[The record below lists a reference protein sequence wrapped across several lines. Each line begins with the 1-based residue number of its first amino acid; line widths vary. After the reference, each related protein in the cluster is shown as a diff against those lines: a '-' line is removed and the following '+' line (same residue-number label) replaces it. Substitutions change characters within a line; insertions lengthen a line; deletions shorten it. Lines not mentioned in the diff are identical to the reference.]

1 MGKGVYKK
9 RKAGLCRD
17 SMKIVNSGFKIDL
30 HIHSVYSKGK
40 DGTKVSYNTIEHVP
54 DLIDKLTE
62 NEVQICAITDHDAFG
77 FDMYLALKRYENC
90 ESCSVIKVLPGVEFS
105 VEFSMQSDKN
115 VVHVIAIFDDS
126 NQEKVA
132 SISSKLCDETGKIA
146 YDRDMAFS
154 EEKFLTILKAIDLD
168 TILIAHQKNSLAS
181 RKPRK
186 NDANSVGQ
194 QKFSEFIYTDYFEAY
209 EFKNRNNEIFNKAF
223 LFAHRMTADLRF
235 ITGSDCH
242 DWKIYPKET
251 VNDTSEFRYT
261 YVKCLPTFRGL
272 VMAITDHRRIKTVN
286 SFFNPTEIALNSI
299 DIKID
304 GIKVEVPLSK
314 GINVIIGDNSIG
326 KSLILHKLTGYCK
339 KKNKLLKSSIAK
351 SYDKYLKDNKIKID
365 SVIDEAD
372 LFGFDMQ
379 GEVRSKFEEDKIKSD
394 EFLKDYYPAAI
405 NPAPYR
411 LMVEREI
418 NKIFYYLEEKFELD
432 RIEAS
437 LGKFKIENFDGMAAE
452 SLTFVG
458 TVQRDNKKVQG
469 YEDLSSEIISIV
481 EKVKAIRDNQLL
493 DDEDKEFFLETEKRF
508 NEIALKYIGKKND
521 IMKENDRIGVYQAVI
536 KNFKQKYQTA
546 ISDTQKKIS
555 TYNENY
561 RFMIDTIIKLL
572 LRRKNNEKPQINISK
587 QMIEIQTNKVFEYEF
602 NSRLIITEIS
612 EEYIWNLFKDVLK
625 KDKEIEILNAT
636 QEELADALPYYEG
649 TATGALDV
657 LRERITERLNNDFKN
672 KYSITQKGMDKTQE
686 LSSGF
691 NAKIY
696 FDLLSYESERKG
708 IYIIDQPEDNISQKA
723 IREYLLA
730 RFKMMGENRQVVIVT
745 HNPQFIVNLDVDNVI
760 YLGKNSDGYEVL
772 SGALE
777 YKDSQYNMLDIIS
790 NHIEGGLDT
799 LKRRWKRYEK
809 NSKISEI

>member
-1 MGKGVYKK
+1 
-9 RKAGLCRD
+9 
-17 SMKIVNSGFKIDL
+17 
-30 HIHSVYSKGK
+30 
-40 DGTKVSYNTIEHVP
+40 
-54 DLIDKLTE
+54 
-62 NEVQICAITDHDAFG
+62 
-77 FDMYLALKRYENC
+77 
-90 ESCSVIKVLPGVEFS
+90 
-105 VEFSMQSDKN
+105 
-115 VVHVIAIFDDS
+115 
-126 NQEKVA
+126 
-132 SISSKLCDETGKIA
+132 
-146 YDRDMAFS
+146 
-154 EEKFLTILKAIDLD
+154 
-168 TILIAHQKNSLAS
+168 
-181 RKPRK
+181 
-186 NDANSVGQ
+186 
-194 QKFSEFIYTDYFEAY
+194 
-209 EFKNRNNEIFNKAF
+209 
-223 LFAHRMTADLRF
+223 
-235 ITGSDCH
+235 
-242 DWKIYPKET
+242 
-251 VNDTSEFRYT
+251 
-261 YVKCLPTFRGL
+261 
-272 VMAITDHRRIKTVN
+272 
-286 SFFNPTEIALNSI
+286 
-299 DIKID
+299 
-304 GIKVEVPLSK
+304 
-314 GINVIIGDNSIG
+314 
-326 KSLILHKLTGYCK
+326 
-339 KKNKLLKSSIAK
+339 
-351 SYDKYLKDNKIKID
+351 
-365 SVIDEAD
+365 
-372 LFGFDMQ
+372 
-379 GEVRSKFEEDKIKSD
+379 
-394 EFLKDYYPAAI
+394 
-405 NPAPYR
+405 
-411 LMVEREI
+411 MVEREI

>member
-1 MGKGVYKK
+1 
-9 RKAGLCRD
+9 
-17 SMKIVNSGFKIDL
+17 MKIVDSGFKIDL
-30 HIHSVYSKGK
+30 HIHSVCSKGK
-40 DGTKVSYNTIEHVP
+40 DGQKVSYNTIEHVP
-54 DLIDKLTE
+54 ELINKLTE
-62 NEVQICAITDHDAFG
+62 NKVQICAITDHDAFG
-77 FDMYLALKRYENC
+77 HDMYLTLKKYENC
-90 ESCSVIKVLPGVEFS
+90 ENCSIIKVLPGIEFS
-105 VEFSMQSDKN
+105 VEFSAQSEKK

-132 SISSKLCDETGKIA
+132 SIASKLCDETGEID
-146 YDRDMAFS
+146 YDRHMAFS
-154 EEKFLTILKAIDLD
+154 EEKFLSILKAIDLD
-168 TILIAHQKNSLAS
+168 TILIAHQKNTLTSS
-181 RKPRK
+181 KTRN
-186 NDANSVGQ
+186 NDANSVGK

-223 LFAHRMTADLRF
+223 LFSHGMVEDLRF

-251 VNDTSEFRYT
+251 VNDTSEFKYT

-272 VMAITDHRRIKTVN
+272 VMAITDHRRIKTIN
-286 SFFNPTEIALNSI
+286 SFFNPTEQALESI
-299 DIKID
+299 DMKIN

-326 KSLILHKLTGYCK
+326 KSLLLHKLTGYCK
-339 KKNKLLKSSIAK
+339 KKNKLLKSTIAK
-351 SYDKYLKDNKIKID
+351 SYEKYLKDNKIKID
-365 SVIDEAD
+365 SAIDESD

-394 EFLKDYYPAAI
+394 EFLKNYYPPAI
-405 NPAPYR
+405 NPEPYR
-411 LMVEREI
+411 LMVEKEI
-418 NKIFYYLEEKFELD
+418 NKIYHYLEEKFELD
-432 RIEAS
+432 RIEAD
-437 LGKFKIENFDGMAAE
+437 LGKFKIENFDGITAE

-458 TVQRDNKKVQG
+458 TIQRDNKKVQG
-469 YEDLSSEIISIV
+469 YGDLSSEIVSVV
-481 EKVKAIRDNQLL
+481 EKLKGIRDNQLL
-493 DDEDKEFFLETEKRF
+493 DDEDKEFFIEIEKRF
-508 NEIALKYIGKKND
+508 NEIALKYNDKKND
-521 IMKENDRIGVYQAVI
+521 IIKENDKIGVYQAVI
-536 KNFKQKYQTA
+536 KNFKQVYQTA
-546 ISDTQKKIS
+546 ISDSQKKFS

-561 RFMIDTIIKLL
+561 RSMIDTIIKLL
-572 LRRKNNEKPQINISK
+572 LRRKDNEKPEIKMPK
-587 QMIEIQTNKVFEYEF
+587 QMVEIQTNKVFEYEF
-602 NSRLIITEIS
+602 NSRLIVTEIS
-612 EEYIWNLFKDVLK
+612 EEYIWSLFKDVLK
-625 KDKEIEILNAT
+625 KDKEIEILDVT

-649 TATGALDV
+649 SATGALDV
-657 LRERITERLNNDFKN
+657 LRERITERLDNDFKN

-696 FDLLSYESERKG
+696 FDLLSYETERNG
-708 IYIIDQPEDNISQKA
+708 IYIIDQPEDNISQKS
-723 IREYLLA
+723 IREHLLE
-730 RFKMMGENRQVVIVT
+730 RFKTMGENRQVIIVT

-760 YLGKNSDGYEVL
+760 YLGKNSEGYEVL

>member
-1 MGKGVYKK
+1 
-9 RKAGLCRD
+9 
-17 SMKIVNSGFKIDL
+17 MKIVESGFKIDL
-30 HIHSVYSKGK
+30 HIHSIYSRGK
-40 DGTKVSYNTIEHVP
+40 DGAKVRYNTIDHVP
-54 DLIDKLTE
+54 DLVNKLTE
-62 NEVQICAITDHDAFG
+62 NGVQICSITDHDAFG
-77 FDMYLALKRYENC
+77 FDIYLALKRYENYVN
-90 ESCSVIKVLPGVEFS
+90 CSIIKVLPGVEFS
-105 VEFSMQSDKN
+105 VEFSTQSDKT

-126 NQEKVA
+126 DQEKVA
-132 SISSKLCDETGKIA
+132 SIASKLCDETGRIA

-154 EEKFLTILKAIDLD
+154 EEKFLAILKAIDLD

-223 LFAHRMTADLRF
+223 LFTRGMAEDLRF

-242 DWKIYPKET
+242 DWNIYPKET

-286 SFFNPTEIALNSI
+286 SFFNPTEIALDFI
-299 DIKID
+299 DIEID
-304 GIKVEVPLSK
+304 GTKVKVPLSK

-326 KSLILHKLTGYCK
+326 KSLLLHKLTGYCK
-339 KKNKLLKSSIAK
+339 KKNRLLKASIAK
-351 SYDKYLKDNKIKID
+351 SYEKYLKDNKIRID
-365 SVIDEAD
+365 SAIDEAD

-379 GEVRSKFEEDKIKSD
+379 GEIRCKFEEEKIKSD

-411 LMVEREI
+411 QIVEREI
-418 NKIFYYLEEKFELD
+418 NKIYHYLEEKFDLD
-432 RIEAS
+432 RIEAG
-437 LGKFKIENFDGMAAE
+437 LGRFKIENFDGITAE

-458 TVQRDNKKVQG
+458 TVQRDNKKVQEYG
-469 YEDLSSEIISIV
+469 DLSSEIISIV
-481 EKVKAIRDNQLL
+481 EKIKGISDNHLL
-493 DDEDKEFFLETEKRF
+493 DDEDKAFFLEIYKRF
-508 NEIALKYIGKKND
+508 NEISLKYIDKKNY
-521 IMKENDRIGVYQAVI
+521 IMKENDRIGIYQAII
-536 KNFKQKYQTA
+536 KNFKQRYQAA

-561 RFMIDTIIKLL
+561 RSMIDTIIKLL
-572 LRRKNNEKPQINISK
+572 LRRKINVKPEINIPK
-587 QMIEIQTNKVFEYEF
+587 QIVEIQTNKVFEYEF
-602 NSRLIITEIS
+602 NSRLFVTEIS
-612 EEYIWNLFKDVLK
+612 EEYIWSLFKDVLK
-625 KDKEIEILNAT
+625 KDKEIEILSVT

-649 TATGALDV
+649 TSAKALDV
-657 LRERITERLNNDFKN
+657 LMDRITERLNNDFRN

-696 FDLLSYESERKG
+696 FDLLSYEMERKG
-708 IYIIDQPEDNISQKA
+708 IYIIDQPEDNISQKS
-723 IREYLLA
+723 IRDYLLA
-730 RFKMMGENRQVVIVT
+730 RFKIMGENRQVVIVS

-760 YLGKNSDGYEVL
+760 YLGKKPNGFEVL

-777 YKDSQYNMLDIIS
+777 YKDDQYNMLDIIS

>member
-1 MGKGVYKK
+1 M
-9 RKAGLCRD
+9 
-17 SMKIVNSGFKIDL
+17 
-30 HIHSVYSKGK
+30 
-40 DGTKVSYNTIEHVP
+40 
-54 DLIDKLTE
+54 
-62 NEVQICAITDHDAFG
+62 
-77 FDMYLALKRYENC
+77 
-90 ESCSVIKVLPGVEFS
+90 
-105 VEFSMQSDKN
+105 
-115 VVHVIAIFDDS
+115 
-126 NQEKVA
+126 
-132 SISSKLCDETGKIA
+132 
-146 YDRDMAFS
+146 
-154 EEKFLTILKAIDLD
+154 
-168 TILIAHQKNSLAS
+168 
-181 RKPRK
+181 
-186 NDANSVGQ
+186 
-194 QKFSEFIYTDYFEAY
+194 
-209 EFKNRNNEIFNKAF
+209 
-223 LFAHRMTADLRF
+223 
-235 ITGSDCH
+235 
-242 DWKIYPKET
+242 
-251 VNDTSEFRYT
+251 
-261 YVKCLPTFRGL
+261 
-272 VMAITDHRRIKTVN
+272 
-286 SFFNPTEIALNSI
+286 
-299 DIKID
+299 
-304 GIKVEVPLSK
+304 
-314 GINVIIGDNSIG
+314 
-326 KSLILHKLTGYCK
+326 
-339 KKNKLLKSSIAK
+339 
-351 SYDKYLKDNKIKID
+351 
-365 SVIDEAD
+365 
-372 LFGFDMQ
+372 
-379 GEVRSKFEEDKIKSD
+379 
-394 EFLKDYYPAAI
+394 
-405 NPAPYR
+405 
-411 LMVEREI
+411 
-418 NKIFYYLEEKFELD
+418 
-432 RIEAS
+432 
-437 LGKFKIENFDGMAAE
+437 GKFKIENFDGMAAE

>member
-1 MGKGVYKK
+1 
-9 RKAGLCRD
+9 
-17 SMKIVNSGFKIDL
+17 
-30 HIHSVYSKGK
+30 
-40 DGTKVSYNTIEHVP
+40 
-54 DLIDKLTE
+54 
-62 NEVQICAITDHDAFG
+62 
-77 FDMYLALKRYENC
+77 
-90 ESCSVIKVLPGVEFS
+90 
-105 VEFSMQSDKN
+105 
-115 VVHVIAIFDDS
+115 
-126 NQEKVA
+126 
-132 SISSKLCDETGKIA
+132 
-146 YDRDMAFS
+146 
-154 EEKFLTILKAIDLD
+154 
-168 TILIAHQKNSLAS
+168 
-181 RKPRK
+181 
-186 NDANSVGQ
+186 
-194 QKFSEFIYTDYFEAY
+194 
-209 EFKNRNNEIFNKAF
+209 
-223 LFAHRMTADLRF
+223 
-235 ITGSDCH
+235 
-242 DWKIYPKET
+242 
-251 VNDTSEFRYT
+251 
-261 YVKCLPTFRGL
+261 
-272 VMAITDHRRIKTVN
+272 
-286 SFFNPTEIALNSI
+286 
-299 DIKID
+299 
-304 GIKVEVPLSK
+304 
-314 GINVIIGDNSIG
+314 
-326 KSLILHKLTGYCK
+326 
-339 KKNKLLKSSIAK
+339 
-351 SYDKYLKDNKIKID
+351 
-365 SVIDEAD
+365 
-372 LFGFDMQ
+372 MQ